1 VAAFFGAPHI
11 SRVLHS
17 RKDIMERMEIT
28 DTIVPTHPAG
38 ALVANHVSRAGQRS
52 APVEAP

>member
-1 VAAFFGAPHI
+1 MAAFFGAPHI